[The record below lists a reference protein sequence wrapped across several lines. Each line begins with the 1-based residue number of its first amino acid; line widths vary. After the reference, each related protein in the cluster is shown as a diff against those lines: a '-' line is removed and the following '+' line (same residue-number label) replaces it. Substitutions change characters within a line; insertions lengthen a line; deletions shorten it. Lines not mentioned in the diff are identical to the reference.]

1 MSDLKTQVQ
10 NIEPN
15 LSARRMESMIE
26 GTTNIYK
33 SLVIISKR
41 AKQLNVQLKEELNA
55 KLEEFAVTP
64 DTIEE
69 INENK
74 EQIEISKFYEKLP
87 NPTVIATHEFLED
100 QLNYRDLNDPEPV
113 VATTEEDKS
122 AEE

>member
-1 MSDLKTQVQ
+1 MSDLKTRVQ

-41 AKQLNVQLKEELNA
+41 ARQLNVQLKEELNA

-87 NPTVIATHEFLED
+87 NPTVIATHEFLEN
-100 QLNYRDLNDPEPV
+100 QLDFRDLNAPV
-113 VATTEEDKS
+113 EVEVKEEEATEEK
-122 AEE
+122 